1 MLGLRKIR
9 KAFTRSCGDQ
19 DHPTPCLREP
29 VLPRLKYSN
38 SCLIA
43 NICQCPHTA
52 PQNQAFLERG
62 EVENIFKDEETG
74 LEMFAEGQASG
85 HEGVLELGLLGVFVP
100 VGTGETLTGGA
111 AAE

>member
-43 NICQCPHTA
+43 QICQSPHTA
-52 PQNQAFLERG
+52 SQNEALLVGG
-62 EVENIFKDEETG
+62 EVDNIFEDEETG

-85 HEGVLELGLLGVFVP
+85 HKGVPELGHLGIFEP
-100 VGTGETLTGGA
+100 VGNGETLTGGTTT
-111 AAE
+111 E